1 MANNT
6 GDENVRGQVVDVN
19 RTGGKCVAGE
29 LPDPGQTATAA
40 PYHRTGALR
49 TKPGRGDRTLSLS
62 CSDKILKWSQV
73 GCQVRYV
80 GDKIDYV
87 YCCSFGKG
95 MDNQK
100 VGYATPLQNLPKYP
114 YGTDTYELV
123 PSCC

>member
-1 MANNT
+1 MANNIGDKT
-6 GDENVRGQVVDVN
+6 SVENIDENVRGQVVDVN

-73 GCQVRYV
+73 GCQVGTVCRGLDRYF
-80 GDKIDYV
+80 I
-87 YCCSFGKG
+87 
-95 MDNQK
+95 M
-100 VGYATPLQNLPKYP
+100 L
-114 YGTDTYELV
+114 
-123 PSCC
+123 